1 MARVRGPRS
10 ISVRDAVE
18 PLLGASWLPEID
30 RLILKRNPVVFG
42 AGIPLFGSV
51 GSRYFVVEQ
60 PFQIYAAWLATTRGL
75 QTQNAFGDTQLNWLS
90 AQMAASTAKWKV
102 LATSVSMRPLVLD
115 LTAPALGVPPPF
127 NQRFLLNVDQWDG
140 FPQGKQAT
148 LARLPAGTV
157 LLSGDIHA
165 TLVGSSAR
173 PGGGSVVEFTTP
185 AVSSASF
192 RNLLANTA
200 ANDPLLAPLA
210 AQLLPML
217 DQLVSDVDLEYIQ
230 TTRPGHT
237 VLDSGPS
244 EFKANIRQYDPA
256 VVLNPP
262 PGTAPSPQREIRF
275 SFDGEFVSGEFQ
287 PG

>member
-1 MARVRGPRS
+1 
-10 ISVRDAVE
+10 
-18 PLLGASWLPEID
+18 
-30 RLILKRNPVVFG
+30 
-42 AGIPLFGSV
+42 
-51 GSRYFVVEQ
+51 
-60 PFQIYAAWLATTRGL
+60 
-75 QTQNAFGDTQLNWLS
+75 
-90 AQMAASTAKWKV
+90 MAASTAKWKV

-127 NQRFLLNVDQWDG
+127 NQRFLLNADQWDG

-173 PGGGSVVEFTTP
+173 PGGGTVAEFTTP

-192 RNLLANTA
+192 RELLANTA

-210 AQLLPML
+210 AQLLPAL
-217 DQLVSDVDLEYIQ
+217 DQLIAPAGLTLVE
-230 TTRPGHT
+230 TTRPGHL
-237 VLDSGPS
+237 VLDSGPDL
-244 EFKANIRQYDPA
+244 FKAHVRQFAPA

-262 PGTAPSPQREIRF
+262 PSTAPATAQERRY
-275 SFDGEFVSGEFQ
+275 SFDGTTLGTAT
-287 PG
+287 

>member
-1 MARVRGPRS
+1 M
-10 ISVRDAVE
+10 
-18 PLLGASWLPEID
+18 
-30 RLILKRNPVVFG
+30 
-42 AGIPLFGSV
+42 
-51 GSRYFVVEQ
+51 
-60 PFQIYAAWLATTRGL
+60 
-75 QTQNAFGDTQLNWLS
+75 
-90 AQMAASTAKWKV
+90 
-102 LATSVSMRPLVLD
+102 
-115 LTAPALGVPPPF
+115 
-127 NQRFLLNVDQWDG
+127 
-140 FPQGKQAT
+140 
-148 LARLPAGTV
+148 
-157 LLSGDIHA
+157 
-165 TLVGSSAR
+165 
-173 PGGGSVVEFTTP
+173 
-185 AVSSASF
+185 
-192 RNLLANTA
+192 
-200 ANDPLLAPLA
+200 APLA